1 MKPSE
6 QKPENKWTIAAAE
19 EYYGLKRWGGGH
31 FSVDDEGFM
40 LVHPLRD
47 QRSIRIHDIVTE
59 AIGKG
64 LKPPLTI
71 RIQDLLRTRVVDLN
85 ELFAEAIKD
94 EHYEG
99 KYRGVFPI
107 KVNQL
112 REVIEEIQE
121 AGKAFNYGLECG
133 SKPEL
138 MIALAMHKDPKSLII
153 CNGYKDDEFIKLVLH
168 GRRLGKEIFLV
179 VEQLSEVARII
190 QISKQLGVRP
200 LIGFRV
206 KLSTTGEGKWASSAG
221 EDAKF
226 GLTSP
231 EIVDAARRL
240 KRAGLGDC
248 LQLVHFH
255 IGSQVPNI
263 QTIKKATVEA
273 TRFYCELKKMGFP
286 MRLIDVGGGLGIDY
300 DGSRS
305 NYESSMNY
313 TMREYA
319 RDVVYNIK
327 SVCADA
333 GVEVPDIVTESGRS
347 IVAPHSILITEV
359 CDRISKTSV
368 APKPSRKKNRNAI
381 LRDLDAILANEHES
395 SPLERY
401 HDAQQKKE
409 EANSLFN
416 LGYLSL
422 SERAEADA
430 TYWKICKELSD
441 QGKTAAYTPEELESL
456 PQMMAEQYVC
466 NFSVFQSLI
475 DHWACDQLFP
485 IAPLHRLAESPDVDA
500 TLVDITCDSEGKVS
514 KFTDVEDVRATI
526 RLHELDSKKPYYLG
540 VFLVGAYQD
549 IMGDLHN
556 LFGRVNEVHVF
567 LEDDEDDGFYIEDSI
582 KGFTV
587 NDVLGFTQYDG
598 HLLTRQMKKQI
609 DRATRNDEIKPREG
623 TRILDEYVQ
632 LLRGHTYLAR

>member
-1 MKPSE
+1 MKQSE
-6 QKPENKWTIAAAE
+6 SANDNAWTIHSAE
-19 EYYGLKRWGGGH
+19 DYYGLKRWGGGH
-31 FSVDDEGFM
+31 FSVDTDGFM
-40 LVHPLRD
+40 LVHPSRD

-85 ELFAEAIKD
+85 ELFAQAIKD
-94 EHYEG
+94 ENYQG
-99 KYRGVFPI
+99 RYRGVFPI

-112 REVIEEIQE
+112 REVVEEIQA

-138 MIALAMHKDPKSLII
+138 MIALAMHKDPKSLIV
-153 CNGYKDDEFIKLVLH
+153 CNGYKDDEFIKLALC

-179 VEQLSEVARII
+179 VEQLSEVPRII
-190 QISKQLGVRP
+190 QISKKLGVRP

-206 KLSTTGEGKWASSAG
+206 KLSTSGEGKWASSSG

-240 KRAGLGDC
+240 KRAGLEDC
-248 LQLVHFH
+248 LQLLHFH

-273 TRFYCELKKMGFP
+273 TRFFCELKKMGFP
-286 MRLIDVGGGLGIDY
+286 MRLMDVGGGLGIDY

-319 RDVVYNIK
+319 RDVVCNIK
-327 SVCADA
+327 SVCTDA
-333 GVEVPDIVTESGRS
+333 GVDVPDIVSESGRA
-347 IVAPHSILITEV
+347 IVAPHSILITQV

-368 APKPSRKKNRNAI
+368 APKMPKKKKRNPI
-381 LRDLDAILANEHES
+381 LRDLEAILLNEHAS

-409 EANSLFN
+409 EANNLFT
-416 LGYLSL
+416 LGYLDL
-422 SERAEADA
+422 AEKAEADA
-430 TYWKICKELSD
+430 TYWQICKALSEHA
-441 QGKTAAYTPEELESL
+441 KVAAYTPEELESL
-456 PQMMAEQYVC
+456 PQMMADQYVC

-485 IAPLHRLAESPDVDA
+485 IAPLHRLNESPDVDA

-514 KFTDVEDVRATI
+514 EFTDVEDIRSTL
-526 RLHELDSKKPYYLG
+526 RLHELKAKEPYYLG

-567 LEDDEDDGFYIEDSI
+567 LEDDEEDGFYIEDSI

-598 HLLTRQMKKQI
+598 HILTRQMKKQI
-609 DRATRNDEIKPREG
+609 DRATKADCIKPREG
-623 TRILDEYVQ
+623 TRMLDEYAE
-632 LLRGHTYLAR
+632 LLRGHTYLAT

>member
-1 MKPSE
+1 MSE
-6 QKPENKWTIAAAE
+6 TKEPTWTVKSAEN
-19 EYYGLKRWGGGH
+19 YYGLKRWGGGS
-31 FSVDDEGFM
+31 FSVDDDGNL
-40 LVHPLRD
+40 LVHPMRD
-47 QRSIRIHDIVTE
+47 HRTIRIHDIVQE
-59 AIGKG
+59 SIGKG

-71 RIQDLLRTRVVDLN
+71 RIQDLLRTRVVELN

-94 EHYEG
+94 EAYEG
-99 KYRGVFPI
+99 RYRGVFPI

-112 REVIEEIQE
+112 REVVEEIQD
-121 AGKAFNYGLECG
+121 AGKVYNYGLECG

-138 MIALAMHKDPKSLII
+138 MIALAMHKDPKSLVI
-153 CNGYKDDEFIKLVLH
+153 CNGYKDDEFIRLALF
-168 GRRLGKEIFLV
+168 GRRLGKEIYLV
-179 VEQLSEVARII
+179 VEQLSEVPRII
-190 QISKQLGVRP
+190 RLSKEMGVEP
-200 LIGFRV
+200 LIGFRI
-206 KLSTTGEGKWASSAG
+206 KLSTMGEGKWASSSG

-231 EIVDAARRL
+231 EIMHAAKQLKAAELTDALRL
-240 KRAGLGDC
+240 I
-248 LQLVHFH
+248 HFH

-273 TRFYCELKKMGFP
+273 ARFYGELSKMGFP
-286 MRLIDVGGGLGIDY
+286 MSLMDVGGGLGIDY

-327 SVCADA
+327 NVCADM
-333 GVEVPDIVTESGRS
+333 GVPVPDIVTESGRA

-368 APKPSRKKNRNAI
+368 PAPAPNPKKKRNPV
-381 LRDLDAILANEHES
+381 LSDLDSILANTHKS
-395 SPLERY
+395 SSLERY
-401 HDAQQKKE
+401 HDALQKKE
-409 EANSLFN
+409 EANNLFN
-416 LGYLSL
+416 LGYMDLA
-422 SERAEADA
+422 ERAEADA
-430 TYWKICKELSD
+430 TYWKICQELADASKD
-441 QGKTAAYTPEELESL
+441 AAYTPEDLEIL
-456 PQMMAEQYVC
+456 PKMMADQYVC

-485 IAPLHRLAESPDVDA
+485 VAPIHRLNESPDVNA
-500 TLVDITCDSEGKVS
+500 TLVDITCDSEGKIAS
-514 KFTDVEDVRATI
+514 FTDVEDVRSAI
-526 RLHELDSKKPYYLG
+526 RLHALKPDQPYYLG

-567 LEDDEDDGFYIEDSI
+567 LEDDEEDGFYIEDSI
-582 KGFTV
+582 KGFDI

-598 HLLTRQMKKQI
+598 HILTRILKKQI
-609 DRATRNDEIKPREG
+609 DRATKADKIKPREG
-623 TRILDEYVQ
+623 IKMLEEYAEM
-632 LLRGHTYLAR
+632 LRGSTYMKV